1 MEFIGFDIE
10 TTGTLSHIDH
20 IVEVAGVRFQKGQ
33 VKETYQSLVSIKESM
48 PKEATA
54 INGITDE
61 MLKGQPTLEAVL
73 GEFAEFC
80 GNSLMVAH
88 NAVFDFQFIARA
100 IQEYQSASPRGL
112 VLDTYNLA
120 RKTFPG
126 QSNYKLATLCSYLK
140 IKSEQFHRAQAD
152 ALACGRLF
160 QNIVKKLPFDTLEEI
175 INFSGRKPLKFPEI
189 FQNSQLSFF

>member
-1 MEFIGFDIE
+1 MNFIGFDIE

-20 IVEVAGVRFQKGQ
+20 IVEIAGVRFKEGK
-33 VKETYQSLVSIKESM
+33 VKDTYQSLVSIKGSI

-61 MLKGQPTLEAVL
+61 MLKDQPGIEDVL
-73 GEFAEFC
+73 GEFADFC
-80 GNSLMVAH
+80 GNDLMVAH
-88 NAVFDFQFIARA
+88 NAVFDFQFISRA
-100 IQEYQSASPRGL
+100 IQECRSAAPRGL

-126 QSNYKLATLCSYLK
+126 QVNYKLATLCSYLK
-140 IKSEQFHRAQAD
+140 IESEQFHRAQAD

-160 QNIVKKLPFDTLEEI
+160 QRIIKKLPFETLEEI
-175 INFSGRKPLKFPEI
+175 INFSGKKPLKVPEI

>member
-20 IVEVAGVRFQKGQ
+20 IVELAGVRFINGQ
-33 VKETYQSLVSIKESM
+33 VKETYQSLVSIKESI
-48 PKEATA
+48 PKEITA

-61 MLKGQPTLEAVL
+61 MLKGQPTIEVVL
-73 GEFAEFC
+73 GEFADFC
-80 GNSLMVAH
+80 GSALLVAH
-88 NAVFDFQFIARA
+88 NAIFDFQFIARA
-100 IQEYQSASPRGL
+100 IQECQSASPRGL

-126 QSNYKLATLCSYLK
+126 QSNYKLATLCAYLK

-160 QNIVKKLPFDTLEEI
+160 QSIVKKLPFDTVEEVI
-175 INFSGRKPLKFPEI
+175 SFSGKKPLKFPEI